1 MNPVL
6 WLLKI
11 LLIFFLSHLSFS
23 SDTIT
28 QHHFIK
34 DNDEVMVSSGNI
46 FALGFFSPGSSSN
59 RYVGIWYYQHPEKT
73 VVWVA
78 NRENPINDTS
88 GVFSIDRRGNLVL
101 FQTNQTLPV
110 WSTNI
115 SLAGTSNC
123 IAQVLDSGNLVLI
136 RNDTTKAV
144 LWQSFD
150 HPTNNWLSF
159 QKIGLNLRTG
169 LNLIYTS
176 WKSTDDPGVG
186 NYSFRMN
193 PNGSPQMFLYKGS
206 TPWWRSGPWTG
217 QRWSGIPQMTQNF
230 IFKDTFVN
238 TGYEVSFS
246 SDVRNSSIISR
257 TLAKE
262 TGVLQRESWN
272 NEAQRWIVF
281 YSAPTELC
289 DFYGHCGPNGYC
301 NPYLAG
307 FVKFPHAK
315 VPDTSAA
322 VVNMSIGL
330 KQCKEKCLRNC
341 SCMAYASANSETGR
355 GIGCLTWHGDLM
367 DARKYTYTGQD
378 LYIRV
383 DKNEIARYTKKG
395 LLHNRGVLAIII
407 VSLPVVFLI
416 LMALSRCF
424 LRRQRRGEKEID
436 ESRRNGDLPYFD
448 LGTIAATTNNF
459 SSDNKL
465 GQGGFGPVYKGVLLN
480 GKEIA
485 VKRLSNSSSQGLQEF
500 KNEIVLIAKL
510 KHRNLV
516 RILGCCVEDD
526 SKRSLLDW
534 KKRLEIIYGIA
545 RGMLYLHHDSRL
557 RVIHRD
563 LKASNVLLDDAMNP
577 KISDFGMAR
586 IFGGDQMEGDTRRVV
601 GTYGY
606 MSPEYEMHGHFSM
619 KLLKAGLQCN
629 MEPEACYCRDQ
640 QLSSS
645 AHFAWRARMVFGPNE
660 ATDIAVLF

>member
-88 GVFSIDRRGNLVL
+88 GVFFIDRRGNLVL

-193 PNGSPQMFLYKGS
+193 PNGSPQMFF
-206 TPWWRSGPWTG
+206 GPWTG

-307 FVKFPHAK
+307 AFECTCFPGFQPK
-315 VPDTSAA
+315 SPEGWFIGDWTGGCVRKR

-383 DKNEIARYTKKG
+383 DKNEI
-395 LLHNRGVLAIII
+395 
-407 VSLPVVFLI
+407 
-416 LMALSRCF
+416 
-424 LRRQRRGEKEID
+424 GEKEID

-510 KHRNLV
+510 QHRNLV
-516 RILGCCVEDD
+516 RILGCCVEGEEKMLIYEFLPNKSLDFIIFDD

-534 KKRLEIIYGIA
+534 KKRLEIICGIA